1 MQNQPVDV
9 VVVQLFKG
17 VKKYDGQGFRASFM
31 CSKLWFIS
39 NSSDISSIH
48 NFQR

>member
-17 VKKYDGQGFRASFM
+17 VKRYDGQRLRASSM
-31 CSKLWFIS
+31 CSKLWSIS